1 MTPNRLRILPLI
13 IAALALL
20 LWWQNGGTVNEP
32 GVSGTTPSA
41 SIERP
46 ASSELSDGKGFRNQN
61 RLIEHFAK
69 HGAEFGAASPQ
80 EYLSLAQQLRDAPLS
95 SDVLE
100 DIRSSDGV
108 VSRFQKSTGAFLA
121 FDSDGTIRTFF
132 KPNDGERYYR
142 RQLTRRPE

>member
-20 LWWQNGGTVNEP
+20 LWWQNGGTVNEL
-32 GVSGTTPSA
+32 GVSGTTPNT

-46 ASSELSDGKGFRNQN
+46 ASPRPDAGKGFRNQS
-61 RLIEHFAK
+61 RLLEHFAK

-95 SDVLE
+95 SDLLE